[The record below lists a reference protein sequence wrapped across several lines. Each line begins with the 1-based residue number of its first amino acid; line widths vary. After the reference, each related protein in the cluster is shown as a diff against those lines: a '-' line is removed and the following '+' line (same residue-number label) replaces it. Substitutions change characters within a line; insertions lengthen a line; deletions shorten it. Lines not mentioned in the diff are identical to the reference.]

1 MRKTGRPI
9 KTRWEK
15 VPTADSVRIQQLTD
29 WCEEEWISVRC
40 ETLHSEHSGV
50 ASCSVC
56 VSVCLHAVSV
66 SVYKKISV
74 YARIRGVASWLRVS
88 RTCTYLP
95 LITGLHLH
103 YIHQ

>member
-9 KTRWEK
+9 KTRREK

-56 VSVCLHAVSV
+56 VSVCPCVSVSVSVCLHAVSV

-74 YARIRGVASWLRVS
+74 YARIRAS
-88 RTCTYLP
+88 P
-95 LITGLHLH
+95 LGFE
-103 YIHQ
+103 